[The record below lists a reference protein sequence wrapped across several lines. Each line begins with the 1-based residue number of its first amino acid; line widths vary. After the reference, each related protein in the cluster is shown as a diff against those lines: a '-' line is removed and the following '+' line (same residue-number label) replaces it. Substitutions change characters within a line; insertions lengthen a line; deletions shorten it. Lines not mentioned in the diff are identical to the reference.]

1 MRKVLVST
9 RVITYSDLHLEF
21 GSGWI
26 LSPAANRDVMIL
38 AGDIITF
45 GDYDPLD
52 QLLRKW
58 NKRVLYVPG
67 NHEYYTRK
75 PMNEEDKEFKAWLAS
90 KHPHV
95 KLLLDE
101 EISIDGVNFFGG
113 TMWTDFNGGDARA
126 MEIAQD
132 EINDFRLICNPDQ
145 TSFRPADAVALH
157 ENFKAKLLNW
167 FGKDLTGPRVVITH
181 NAPVIKRN
189 SKHRGSPFSPAFS
202 SLDMVKV
209 IERRQPALWVY
220 GHTHEC
226 DDQTIGKTRIISN
239 QRGYPNSNT
248 FECEDF
254 DIAVCQST

>member
-1 MRKVLVST
+1 MRI
-9 RVITYSDLHLEF
+9 ITYSDLHLEF
-21 GSGWI
+21 GSGWMV
-26 LSPAANRDVMIL
+26 PPNANGDVMIL
-38 AGDIITF
+38 AGDIIII

-58 NKRVLYVPG
+58 KKPVLYVTG

-75 PMNEEDKEFKAWLAS
+75 PMNEEDKELKGWLAS
-90 KHPHV
+90 RHPHV

-101 EISIDGVNFFGG
+101 EVSIGGVNFFGG
-113 TMWTDFNGGDARA
+113 TMWTDFNGGDAEA

-132 EINDFRLICNPDQ
+132 EISDFRLICNPDQ

-157 ENFKAKLLNW
+157 EKFRSKLLNW

-181 NAPVIKRN
+181 NAPVTN
-189 SKHRGSPFSPAFS
+189 PNTKHRGSPFMAAFN
-202 SLDMVKV
+202 SLDMVAV
-209 IERRQPALWVY
+209 IERHQPTLWVY

-239 QRGYPNSNT
+239 QLGYPGDSNT

-254 DIAVCQST
+254 DEAGLPIHLGA